1 MSKKKKKSTELEKR
15 VEYFTAKVRFYQD
28 ALGLRDWE
36 LFVGSEDFEDRGR
49 CYPNIQGKICTITVG
64 EEWLESKD
72 TTYPEIDRIAFHEV
86 LEMMLAPMTCE
97 MTRYYADRYVE
108 VMTHDIIQR
117 LTNMIYGSDQLDV

>member
-1 MSKKKKKSTELEKR
+1 M
-15 VEYFTAKVRFYQD
+15 
-28 ALGLRDWE
+28 
-36 LFVGSEDFEDRGR
+36 
-49 CYPNIQGKICTITVG
+49 
-64 EEWLESKD
+64 ESKD

-108 VMTHDIIQR
+108 VMTHDIIQS